1 MKKTSLKNDSPR
13 PEPAKP
19 DGVWEVSDSPFMFDP
34 SPVPTLEEIKLAR
47 RRRRRQRSEQALQRL
62 LAGRGKGGGAAS
74 GSVLAARLVS
84 PEPGLAELGWVDF
97 AAGFRSNPAL
107 SCPPGVVF
115 PQLPM
120 HLEATFVPGGFDMV
134 VDFLP
139 DGVGAVGGYVEAMS
153 RCLPTAP
160 PTPPVP

>member
-62 LAGRGKGGGAAS
+62 LAEEAQLRREIIERRRRS
-74 GSVLAARLVS
+74 G
-84 PEPGLAELGWVDF
+84 
-97 AAGFRSNPAL
+97 
-107 SCPPGVVF
+107 
-115 PQLPM
+115 Q
-120 HLEATFVPGGFDMV
+120 
-134 VDFLP
+134 
-139 DGVGAVGGYVEAMS
+139 
-153 RCLPTAP
+153 
-160 PTPPVP
+160 